1 MWLGLLEIGLT
12 LVDIMVRLDGMVCSR
27 IRLPR
32 VGGYLG
38 QARWG
43 GGYQGHTG
51 RSGQVRLDGMVS
63 IRIRLHQGES
73 DQGGGQVQVGT
84 LQEFHQGKQ

>member
-51 RSGQVRLDGMVS
+51 HGCVQHSKAGWDGGHQDQTASGSDCIRVRVARVVDKS
-63 IRIRLHQGES
+63 
-73 DQGGGQVQVGT
+73 
-84 LQEFHQGKQ
+84 K